1 MFGLFKK
8 QDSETLLFK
17 QTIKGIL
24 GATPKNLTVYQLAFK
39 HSSLSE
45 ESNERLEF
53 LGDAILGAIV
63 ADYLF
68 KKYPFKDEGFLTEIR
83 SRIVKRDSLNTLALK
98 LGFDKIIK
106 FHKGGG
112 SYRSIYG
119 NALEAFIGAVYLDQ
133 GYKFTYTFIVNQLI
147 SPHLNIKD
155 IVENNRNFK
164 SILIEWC
171 QKNDKKISFSIA
183 NEEGE
188 NHKKEFTANAFIDN
202 EIVGTGKGYSKKK
215 AEQSAA
221 EKVCSQYNLN

>member
-1 MFGLFKK
+1 MFGFFKK
-8 QDSETLLFK
+8 QDSETRLFK

-24 GATPKNLTVYQLAFK
+24 GATPKNLQVYQLAFK
-39 HSSLSE
+39 HSSVSE
-45 ESNERLEF
+45 DSNERLEF
-53 LGDAILGAIV
+53 LGDAILGAAV

-119 NALEAFIGAVYLDQ
+119 NALEAFVGAVYLDQ
-133 GYKFTYTFIVNQLI
+133 GYGFTYKFIVTQLI
-147 SPHLNIKD
+147 APHLNIKD

-171 QKNDKKISFSIA
+171 QKNDKQVKFTIV

-188 NHKKEFTANAFIDN
+188 NHKKEFTSQVYIDKE
-202 EIVGTGKGYSKKK
+202 EISIGKGYSKKK
-215 AEQSAA
+215 AEQAAA
-221 EKVCSQYNLN
+221 EKVCSQYGLN